1 MRRITGPKWPSSAH
15 LFFLGM
21 LGCGETAA
29 LRSAGEACSS
39 DDSCEANLC
48 YTNVCLEPAAD
59 DDLDGL
65 TALEAQLKTDPQ
77 LADSDG
83 DGLPDGFGQ
92 GSPESPKDEDGDE
105 VIDAIESLI
114 ADEDEDYIPDQKD
127 DERFLGRS
135 ARGRRQGL
143 LLRWVLQRRRG
154 ERRPRALHPRRRR
167 VYCSPARRTW
177 KGQHDEDALDA
188 CDPCPE
194 DITNTCDLAPHS
206 VTISPAGP
214 SREATPVLSG
224 VALYGDKIV
233 VSEEL

>member
-1 MRRITGPKWPSSAH
+1 MRRITGPKWPVLGASL
-15 LFFLGM
+15 LFGHARLRRTM
-21 LGCGETAA
+21 T

-65 TALEAQLKTDPQ
+65 TNALEAQLKTDPQ

-83 DGLPDGFGQ
+83 DGLPDGFEV

-114 ADEDEDYIPDQKD
+114 ADEDEDCIPTKKMTKTPPS
-127 DERFLGRS
+127 GRS

-154 ERRPRALHPRRRR
+154 ERQPRALAPPTPPESW
-167 VYCSPARRTW
+167 CSPARRTW
-177 KGQHDEDALDA
+177 KRPTRTGTRSLT
-188 CDPCPE
+188 P
-194 DITNTCDLAPHS
+194 
-206 VTISPAGP
+206 
-214 SREATPVLSG
+214 ATP
-224 VALYGDKIV
+224 ALRTSPTPATWRPTV
-233 VSEEL
+233 